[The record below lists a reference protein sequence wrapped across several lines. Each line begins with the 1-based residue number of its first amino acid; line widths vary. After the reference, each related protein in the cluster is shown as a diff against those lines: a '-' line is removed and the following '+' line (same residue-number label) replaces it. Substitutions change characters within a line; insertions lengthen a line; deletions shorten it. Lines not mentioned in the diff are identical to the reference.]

1 MCPRAS
7 QAQFPTVPVILASSA
22 FPRLRHAPAEA
33 GYNGNSCPA
42 HVPSVLRDIPFPLSS
57 PPPRYESECGL
68 WFLSGSSVQPC
79 QAPFSFVS
87 QRSSGSELDRQLP
100 GQGSFPLPG
109 RPVHWGRS
117 IVPGCLRRRVRP
129 EPMKDKPT
137 WATTLVV
144 HGAGPTRAQQ
154 RLAQS
159 RRFQTELARTSP
171 RPAPRRSTSRS
182 PVSMVPTSGARYPS
196 RDFGGAAMARP

>member
-1 MCPRAS
+1 M
-7 QAQFPTVPVILASSA
+7 
-22 FPRLRHAPAEA
+22 
-33 GYNGNSCPA
+33 
-42 HVPSVLRDIPFPLSS
+42 
-57 PPPRYESECGL
+57 
-68 WFLSGSSVQPC
+68 SGSSVQPC

-137 WATTLVV
+137 WAATLVV

-171 RPAPRRSTSRS
+171 RPAR
-182 PVSMVPTSGARYPS
+182 
-196 RDFGGAAMARP
+196 GGAPPALQSLWYQLPARATPRETSAAQQWPDHAASLLRCRLLHTGHARDAQPRHLLPQVSARARVLVRMR